1 MSISVFLVAPDGR
14 ASRHAT
20 DLRTIAAAG
29 FPVRRIN
36 RHQLLE
42 AAREATT
49 STLVLLSLQAVVDST
64 TLDALRRAERESR
77 SVVGGRCRTPAG
89 DLFGAAI
96 APERFGPFP
105 FAIALLQS
113 PPNERNVDALFVGPI
128 DVIVGGVVMISRS
141 LFVDLS
147 GYDTALEEPFAL
159 ADLCL
164 RARALGATVACDP
177 TIAFTRDAPEPT
189 PRGPFAAMSLLASRH
204 FPLALHHDPPGVRK
218 RGISREVRLSGGV
231 RTRIRKP
238 VPPITLIVHGKPP
251 TDVPAFLG
259 SARSND
265 ASIARIIWSGPDAP
279 MHADVERGPDTFESL
294 RAAMARRGDRYVAIL
309 AADQPVQRG
318 WLDRLIEEVEWGSEI
333 AMAFTSRE
341 APAHSALLSLR
352 QLPQHIVLPDAETLS
367 AALVALA
374 RTLAPLRRG
383 IRIGD
388 ESQDTPLV
396 SIQRPATTSVIFLA
410 GSKPEVVKSSFE
422 ALSAQT
428 PNAHEYLVVLPAGAE
443 TTRKLL
449 AAYPRVTIVP
459 DAMDPSLAVGLNVA
473 LAMAVGDRILVAS
486 DEYLFPPDTAAAL
499 FAAFD
504 RDPVLGL
511 AAPRTNGGE
520 SPQGVQDIGYVDLI
534 AMQRYAAERLE
545 RFARELTFVDR
556 ITTVAFV
563 IDHRALESVGGF
575 DERFGVNRFS
585 VEDLALRVRATG
597 YRTAMCED
605 VFLHRFNVDYSFSAI
620 GHADADQ
627 TLWNAFRRKW
637 SLPNQAIGT
646 YDPSPLIEAGF
657 DRGEHFVALRD
668 SAQALP
674 AVSLVTFVGT
684 IEGEEEWGAASESL
698 RKYFAA
704 FSATDPV
711 TLVLGVKRGGVELGD
726 VAYRLRR
733 LLTAA
738 EIDIDSS
745 MNVELVGFDDSAEL
759 VAALPEGRR
768 VIAFGA
774 RQSEFAGTKRIMD
787 RSREGLRALMEPVGV
802 AR

>member
-1 MSISVFLVAPDGR
+1 MSFSVFLVVSQGR

-20 DLRTIAAAG
+20 DMRTVAAAG
-29 FPVRRIN
+29 IPVRQIN
-36 RHQLLE
+36 RDRLLD

-49 STLVLLSLQAVVDST
+49 STLVLLSSDAVIDST
-64 TLDALRRAERESR
+64 TLSALRRADRESR
-77 SVVGGRCRTPAG
+77 SVIGGRCRTPAG
-89 DLFGAAI
+89 DLFGAAL

-105 FAIALLQS
+105 FAIEPLQS
-113 PPNERNVDALFVGPI
+113 PPNERNVDALFAGPI
-128 DVIVGGVVMISRS
+128 DVIAGGLVLISRT
-141 LFVDLS
+141 LFVDLG
-147 GYDTALEEPFAL
+147 GYDFALEEPFAL
-159 ADLCL
+159 VDLCL

-177 TIAFTRDAPEPT
+177 TIAFTRDMPEPS
-189 PRGPFAAMSLLASRH
+189 PRRPFAAMSQLVGRH
-204 FPLALHHDPPGVRK
+204 FPFALHHDPPGVRK

-238 VPPITLIVHGKPP
+238 VPPITLLVHGKPP
-251 TDVPAFLG
+251 NDVSAFLAA
-259 SARSND
+259 ARSND
-265 ASIARIIWSGPDAP
+265 ISIPHIIWSGPDAP
-279 MHADVERGPDTFESL
+279 VHADVVRTPDPFEAL
-294 RAAMARRGDRYVAIL
+294 RAAMSRRGDRYVAL
-309 AADQPVQRG
+309 LDAGRQMKPG
-318 WLDRLIEEVEWGSEI
+318 WLDRLVEEVEWGSDI

-341 APAHSALLSLR
+341 APAASALLSLR
-352 QLPQHIVLPDAETLS
+352 QLPQHVVLPDADSLS

-374 RTLAPLRRG
+374 DSLASLRRG

-388 ESQDTPLV
+388 ESQETPRP
-396 SIQRPATTSVIFLA
+396 SIPRAATCSVIFLA

-422 ALSAQT
+422 ALSTQT
-428 PNAHEYLVVLPAGAE
+428 PNALEYLVVVPAGSQ

-459 DAMDPSLAVGLNVA
+459 DAMDPGLAVGLNVA
-473 LAMAVGDRILVAS
+473 LAMASGDRILVAS
-486 DEYLFPPDTAAAL
+486 DEYLFPPDAAAAL
-499 FAAFD
+499 LAAFD

-520 SPQGVQDIGYVDLI
+520 LPQGVQDIGYVDLI
-534 AMQRYAAERLE
+534 AMHRYAAERLE

-556 ITTVAFV
+556 ITTVGFV
-563 IDHRALESVGGF
+563 IDRRALESVGGF

-585 VEDLALRVRATG
+585 VEDLALRVRSAG

-605 VFLHRFNVDYSFSAI
+605 VFLHRFNIDYSLSTI

-646 YDPSPLIEAGF
+646 YDPRPLIEAGF
-657 DRGEHFVALRD
+657 DRPEHFVALRD
-668 SAQALP
+668 SAQAAP
-674 AVSLVTFVGT
+674 AASLVTFVGT
-684 IEGEEEWGAASESL
+684 IEGEEEWGAASECL

-704 FSATDPV
+704 FSVGDPV
-711 TLVLGVKRGGVELGD
+711 TLVIGVKRGGVELGD

-745 MNVELVGFDDSAEL
+745 MNVELVGFDDVAEII
-759 VAALPEGRR
+759 AAIPEGRR
-768 VIAFGA
+768 LIAFGA
-774 RQSEFAGTKRIMD
+774 RQAEFSATKRISD
-787 RSREGLRALMEPVGV
+787 RSREALRALMESAGV
-802 AR
+802 TR